1 MKFIYS
7 ILFIGYMVFRPLIPL
22 AEYAVN
28 YNYIVNTLCVN
39 KSKPDLH
46 CNGKCYLSKEL
57 AKANNETESTPF
69 NKIKNSGQKIL
80 DMYTLPEITE
90 VTIIGKITS
99 FTFHS
104 IYETVY
110 SFLFLNHIFKPP
122 VF

>member
-1 MKFIYS
+1 MKIIYS

-39 KSKPDLH
+39 KSKPELH

-57 AKANNETESTPF
+57 AKTNADTESSPF

-80 DMYTLPEITE
+80 DMYILPEITE
-90 VTIIGKITS
+90 VFHNGKIIV
-99 FTFHS
+99 FHTNS
-104 IYETVY
+104 IDETAY
-110 SFLFLNHIFKPP
+110 SFLFLKHIFKPP

>member
-1 MKFIYS
+1 MKLIYS

-28 YNYIVNTLCVN
+28 YNYIVNTLCIN

-57 AKANNETESTPF
+57 AKTNADTESAPF
-69 NKIKNSGQKIL
+69 NKAKNSGQKIL
-80 DMYTLPEITE
+80 DMYTLPEIVE
-90 VTIIGKITS
+90 VASTGKIIVVS
-99 FTFHS
+99 FNFL
-104 IYETVY
+104 YETDY
-110 SFLFLNHIFKPP
+110 SFLFLKHIFKPP

>member
-1 MKFIYS
+1 MKIIYS

-39 KSKPDLH
+39 KSKPELH

-57 AKANNETESTPF
+57 AKTNADAESSPF

-80 DMYTLPEITE
+80 DLYILPEITE
-90 VTIIGKITS
+90 VFHNGKIIV
-99 FTFHS
+99 FHTNS
-104 IYETVY
+104 IDETAY
-110 SFLFLNHIFKPP
+110 SFLFLKHIFKPP

>member
-28 YNYIVNTLCVN
+28 YDYIVNTLCVN
-39 KSKPDLH
+39 KTKPELH

-90 VTIIGKITS
+90 VTITGKIT
-99 FTFHS
+99 FFNFKF
-104 IYETVY
+104 IYETAY
-110 SFLFLNHIFKPP
+110 SFLFLKHIFKPP

>member
-1 MKFIYS
+1 MKLIYS

-28 YNYIVNTLCVN
+28 YNYIVNTLCIN

-57 AKANNETESTPF
+57 AKTNADAESAPF
-69 NKIKNSGQKIL
+69 NKAKNSGQKIL
-80 DMYTLPEITE
+80 DMYTLPEIVE
-90 VTIIGKITS
+90 VASTGKIIVVS
-99 FTFHS
+99 FNFL
-104 IYETVY
+104 YETDY
-110 SFLFLNHIFKPP
+110 SFLFLKHIFKPP